1 MSADRTRI
9 RRLMRTVCVMLA
21 ATLGAFGCAG
31 GSRVDPQSPTGGL
44 SLKMLVLTQD
54 NAAAMYRVE
63 PDGTIHFGGGLDARQ
78 EKTTW
83 SGPMTAQEIQHLRD
97 LIAQH
102 GWYDAGPASTGRPP
116 GRSYRIQLRWPQG
129 RRTFRIIGRSL
140 DVTPIERLLAHA
152 AGRRHDAFLDTLPK
166 PSTEPVRPQSPDQAD
181 QSDR

>member
-1 MSADRTRI
+1 MSAGRTRP
-9 RRLMRTVCVMLA
+9 RRLMRTVCVTLGAMLA
-21 ATLGAFGCAG
+21 AFGCAG
-31 GSRVDPQSPTGGL
+31 GARVDPQSPTGGL

-83 SGPMTAQEIQHLRD
+83 SGPMTAEEIQQLRH

-102 GWYDAGPASTGRPP
+102 GWYDAGPASTGRPS

-129 RRTFRIIGRSL
+129 RRSFRVIGRSL
-140 DVTPIERLLAHA
+140 DVTPIEQLLAHA
-152 AGRRHDAFLDTLPK
+152 AGRRHEAFLETLPK
-166 PSTEPVRPQSPDQAD
+166 PSSEQVRPESPD

>member
-1 MSADRTRI
+1 MSAGRTSLS
-9 RRLMRTVCVMLA
+9 RLMFTVSVTLA
-21 ATLGAFGCAG
+21 ATLGPLGCSG

-63 PDGTIHFGGGLDARQ
+63 PDGTIHFGGGFDARQ

-102 GWYDAGPASTGRPP
+102 GWYDTGPASTNRPP

-129 RRTFRIIGRSL
+129 RRTFRVIGRSL
-140 DVTPIERLLAHA
+140 DVTPIEQLLAQA
-152 AGRRHDAFLDTLPK
+152 AGRRHEAFLETLPK
-166 PSTEPVRPQSPDQAD
+166 PSSEQIRPESPD

>member
-21 ATLGAFGCAG
+21 ATLAAFGCAG

-83 SGPMTAQEIQHLRD
+83 SGPMTAKEIQQLRD
-97 LIAQH
+97 LIARH
-102 GWYDAGPASTGRPP
+102 GWYDADPASNGRPP

-129 RRTFRIIGRSL
+129 RRTVHVIGRSL
-140 DVTPIERLLAHA
+140 DVTPIERVLAQA

-166 PSTEPVRPQSPDQAD
+166 ANSEQISTESPD

>member
-1 MSADRTRI
+1 MSAGRTR
-9 RRLMRTVCVMLA
+9 RSRLVLTVSVTLV
-21 ATLGAFGCAG
+21 ATLAPLGCSG

-54 NAAAMYRVE
+54 NAAAMYRVG

-78 EKTTW
+78 GKTTW
-83 SGPMTAQEIQHLRD
+83 SGPMTAEELQQLRD

-102 GWYDAGPASTGRPP
+102 GWYDAGPASTDRPP
-116 GRSYRIQLRWPQG
+116 GRSYRIQLCWPQG
-129 RRTFRIIGRSL
+129 RRTFRVVGRSL

-152 AGRRHDAFLDTLPK
+152 AGRRHEAFLDTLPK
-166 PSTEPVRPQSPDQAD
+166 ASSEPVRPESPD

>member
-1 MSADRTRI
+1 MSAGRTRPS
-9 RRLMRTVCVMLA
+9 RLMLTVCVTWV
-21 ATLGAFGCAG
+21 ATLAPLGCAG

-63 PDGTIHFGGGLDARQ
+63 PDGTIHFGGGLGARQ

-83 SGPMTAQEIQHLRD
+83 SGPMTAQEIQQLRD

-102 GWYDAGPASTGRPP
+102 GWYDAPPASTDRPR

-129 RRTFRIIGRSL
+129 RRTFRVIGRSL
-140 DVTPIERLLAHA
+140 DVTPIELLLAHA
-152 AGRRHDAFLDTLPK
+152 AGRRHEAFLETLPK
-166 PSTEPVRPQSPDQAD
+166 PSSEETRPESPD

>member
-1 MSADRTRI
+1 MSAGRTR
-9 RRLMRTVCVMLA
+9 RSRLMLTVCVTLV
-21 ATLGAFGCAG
+21 ATLAPLGCSG

-83 SGPMTAQEIQHLRD
+83 SGPMTAQEIQQLRD

-102 GWYDAGPASTGRPP
+102 GWYDAGPVSTDRPP

-129 RRTFRIIGRSL
+129 RRTFRVLGRSL
-140 DVTPIERLLAHA
+140 DVTPIEQLLAHA

-166 PSTEPVRPQSPDQAD
+166 PSSEQVRPESPN

>member
-1 MSADRTRI
+1 MSARRTRLS
-9 RRLMRTVCVMLA
+9 RLMRTVCVTLV
-21 ATLGAFGCAG
+21 ATLAAFGCAG

-83 SGPMTAQEIQHLRD
+83 SGPMTAEEIQQLRD

-102 GWYDAGPASTGRPP
+102 GWYDAGPASTDRPP
-116 GRSYRIQLRWPQG
+116 GRSYRIQLRWPHG
-129 RRTFRIIGRSL
+129 RRTFRVIGRSL
-140 DVTPIERLLAHA
+140 DVTPIEQLLAQA
-152 AGRRHDAFLDTLPK
+152 AGRRHEAFLDTLPK
-166 PSTEPVRPQSPDQAD
+166 ASSEQIPRESPD

>member
-1 MSADRTRI
+1 MSAGRTRLT
-9 RRLMRTVCVMLA
+9 RLMLTVCVTLA
-21 ATLGAFGCAG
+21 TPLAPLGCSG

-83 SGPMTAQEIQHLRD
+83 SGPMTVEEIRQLRD
-97 LIAQH
+97 LIEQH
-102 GWYDAGPASTGRPP
+102 GWYDAGPTSTDRPP

-129 RRTFRIIGRSL
+129 RQTFRVIGRSL
-140 DVTPIERLLAHA
+140 DVTPIEQLLAQA
-152 AGRRHDAFLDTLPK
+152 AGRRHEAFLDTLPK
-166 PSTEPVRPQSPDQAD
+166 PSSEQVRPESPDQ
-181 QSDR
+181 SER

>member
-1 MSADRTRI
+1 MRSS
-9 RRLMRTVCVMLA
+9 RLMLTVCVTLT
-21 ATLGAFGCAG
+21 ATLAPLGCAG
-31 GSRVDPQSPTGGL
+31 GSRVNPQSPTGGL

-83 SGPMTAQEIQHLRD
+83 SGPMTREEIQQLRD

-129 RRTFRIIGRSL
+129 RQTFRVIGRSL
-140 DVTPIERLLAHA
+140 DVTPIEQLLAQA
-152 AGRRHDAFLDTLPK
+152 AGRRHEAFLETLPK
-166 PSTEPVRPQSPDQAD
+166 PSSEQVRPESPD